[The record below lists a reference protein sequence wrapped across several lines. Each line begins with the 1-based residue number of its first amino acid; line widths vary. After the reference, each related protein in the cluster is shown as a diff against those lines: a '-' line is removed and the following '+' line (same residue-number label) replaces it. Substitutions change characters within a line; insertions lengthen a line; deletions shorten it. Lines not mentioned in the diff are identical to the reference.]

1 MQSLKYFLP
10 TLLLAAASFEAC
22 AQGDEKFYTEVNAG
36 VLSEDTAFGG
46 TLDFSLVGARLGYNL
61 TSYLAIEGDLS
72 TGTNTYS
79 RSFAV
84 PTYPTSSSGSLSVG
98 TQDGKI
104 SAAYGVFGKA
114 SWPLGER
121 FAAHARFGIAQ
132 FETETSVFYVNTETG
147 ATVQRDEKYEDDRL
161 AVGLGGSF
169 NVTDKIYARADVTR
183 YGLDVG
189 DFASEYNSVTIGAGF
204 RF

>member
-1 MQSLKYFLP
+1 M
-10 TLLLAAASFEAC
+10 
-22 AQGDEKFYTEVNAG
+22 
-36 VLSEDTAFGG
+36 LSEDTAYGG
-46 TLDFSLVGARLGYNL
+46 TVDFSVVGVRLGYNL
-61 TSYLAIEGDLS
+61 TSYLALEGDLS
-72 TGTNTYS
+72 TGTNTHS

-84 PTYPTSSSGSLSVG
+84 PAYRTSPPGSLLAG
-98 TQDGKI
+98 TADGKI
-104 SAAYGVFGKA
+104 SAAYGAFAKA
-114 SWPLGER
+114 SWPLSQR

-147 ATVQRDEKYEDDRL
+147 ATVQLDDKYEEDRL

-189 DFASEYNSVTIGAGF
+189 DFSSEYNSVTIGAGF